1 LRGADLLLLGHGP
14 DAFDQLKVAIEI
26 ISLET
31 RVEAAVVVGGEVIRR
46 LQFTRQKTTPKGL

>member
-1 LRGADLLLLGHGP
+1 LLLLGHGP